1 MSIKSKTYSNFSAR
15 LLVLAGMLG
24 VTAAQAQ
31 APAASPNPAAN
42 WPSRAVR
49 VIVAAT
55 PGGGTDVLARLFA
68 QRLQERL
75 AQPFVVENR
84 GGNGGSIAA
93 DVVAKATP
101 DGYTWLMTN
110 DQFTAN
116 AAMTPKL
123 PYDPLKDLAPV
134 VMMGRTP
141 VVLGVGMAV
150 PAKSVSELV
159 ALVRANPGKYAYSSC
174 GNGTPLHFAG
184 ELLNLSAKLDL
195 AHAPYKGC
203 APALVDVVSGAVPVF
218 FNMLGNAVPYEKSG
232 KLRLLGVASL
242 QRLTGFPDLP
252 TVAEQGFP
260 AFEAFPWYGLL
271 APGATP
277 RELIH
282 KLNAEVSALVNT
294 PDISERLRA
303 IQFVPATGSPESFG
317 EVIRSDLARWSRVAR
332 DAKIGGG

>member
-24 VTAAQAQ
+24 VTAGQAQ

-93 DVVAKATP
+93 DVVAKAAP

-116 AAMTPKL
+116 AAMTSKL

-141 VVLGVGMAV
+141 IVLGVGMAV

-184 ELLNLSAKLDL
+184 EGTSSS
-195 AHAPYKGC
+195 
-203 APALVDVVSGAVPVF
+203 APATTHGA
-218 FNMLGNAVPYEKSG
+218 LKSG
-232 KLRLLGVASL
+232 R
-242 QRLTGFPDLP
+242 
-252 TVAEQGFP
+252 
-260 AFEAFPWYGLL
+260 
-271 APGATP
+271 
-277 RELIH
+277 
-282 KLNAEVSALVNT
+282 
-294 PDISERLRA
+294 RA
-303 IQFVPATGSPESFG
+303 AADRCSG
-317 EVIRSDLARWSRVAR
+317 
-332 DAKIGGG
+332 